1 MPRDRRFSAPVRLSL
16 AVVAVLLSAIGTPQP
31 SLGQSLDSSPEDRAE
46 LHSEILDDYAAIQ
59 RFSNLLKKVARYVR
73 PSVVHIEAE
82 KGESGSNSNR
92 RVPVEEAG
100 SGVIVSFGGK
110 FYVLTNR
117 HVITASSLEAI
128 DVKLSDG
135 RIVRPTK
142 RWEDKDTDVAVL
154 AISADGLIAS
164 KIGDSDDVEIGD
176 FVLAVGS
183 PFGLSQSV
191 TYGIISAKGR
201 RNLKLGT
208 TGMKYQEFFQTD
220 AAINPGNSGGP
231 LINLRGEV
239 IGINT
244 AIASASGGNEGIGF
258 TIPSNMFATVA
269 RQLVEYGKARRAF
282 LGVHLNSRFSH
293 EQANSLGL
301 PSPKGAHITGI
312 TPNSPASRMKL
323 RIDDVII
330 RFQNLSIEDDSHLVN
345 LVGLT
350 PLGKEVSLVVLRDGK
365 KVIIRGKV
373 ADRDDFA
380 VN

>member
-1 MPRDRRFSAPVRLSL
+1 MPRRRRFSTPVGLNNAIFL
-16 AVVAVLLSAIGTPQP
+16 VLLSAVGMSRP
-31 SLGQSLDSSPEDRAE
+31 SAGQSFDSSPQGREKLQA
-46 LHSEILDDYAAIQ
+46 EILDDYAAIQ
-59 RFSNLLKKVARYVR
+59 RYSNLLKKVARYVR

-82 KGESGSNSNR
+82 KDNSGSASNR

-100 SGVIVSFGGK
+100 SGVIVSFNGK

-117 HVITASSLEAI
+117 HVITASSLNAI

-135 RIVRPTK
+135 RIVRPSK
-142 RWEDKDTDVAVL
+142 RWEDKETDVAVL
-154 AISADGLIAS
+154 AISADGLIAG

-269 RQLVEYGKARRAF
+269 QQLVEFGKARRAF

-293 EQANSLGL
+293 EQASALGL
-301 PSPKGAHITGI
+301 PSPRGAHITGI

-323 RIDDVII
+323 QIDDVII
-330 RFQNLSIEDDSHLVN
+330 RFQNSPIEDDSHLVN

-350 PLGKEVSLVVLRDGK
+350 PLGKEVSLVVLREGK

-373 ADRDDFA
+373 ADRADFA